1 MLAVVRF
8 LWRALNFCRRVLMN
22 IVFLFIAGILLL
34 GISLTIHDKNNQP
47 IPQGALR
54 LNLAGFLADNRDEN
68 SELKALLNNL
78 QQQSMPEKIAT
89 FDVIYTIVQAI
100 DDPRIKGIVL
110 DLNEFEGGDLPSLT
124 AIGNALKQFR
134 ESGKPVIAIADNYS
148 QNQYILASYADQI
161 YLHTQ
166 GQVELNGLS
175 GQHFYYKSMLD
186 KIEAT
191 PHVFRVGTYKS
202 AVEPLLRDD
211 MSEEA
216 RQNATQWMNA
226 MWTNIQTTVSENR
239 HTNKEQLFPTTENFI
254 QQLRQ
259 LKGDFSTYAVQTKL
273 VTAVMGHYALEE
285 KLKEKFGVDKEN
297 HYQHIDFSD
306 YLNTHPDYENALA
319 TQNNIAVVRVE
330 GTIIDGESE
339 EESVGGDTVA
349 RLLRQ
354 AAEDPTV
361 KAVVLR
367 VNSPGGSA
375 AASEIIRE
383 EVEHLQQIGKPVVV
397 SMGGMAASGGY
408 WISSTADYIVADKN
422 TITGSIGIFAA
433 FVTLEKSLQKLG
445 IHSDG
450 VETSPLANMS
460 MLTEL
465 SKEYGDVLQLSIE
478 HGYDQFLNLV
488 AKGRKL
494 DKTEVDK
501 IAQGRVWIG
510 EEALTHH
517 LVDQLGDLDTAME
530 IASKKILAKETNL
543 SEKDIGYVWLTD
555 QENSGLLSLLSQ
567 RQAKVINN
575 SLLQALGIAD
585 LAPVRQFRQQLGLLT
600 QFTDPRGQYLYCLNC
615 QSVY

>member
-1 MLAVVRF
+1 MLAVIRF
-8 LWRALNFCRRVLMN
+8 LWRALNFCRRVFMN
-22 IVFLFIAGILLL
+22 IVFLFVAGILLL
-34 GISLTIHDKNNQP
+34 GISLVVHDKNNQP

-54 LNLAGFLADNRDEN
+54 LNLTGFLADNRDEN

-78 QQQSMPEKIAT
+78 QQQTMPEKIST
-89 FDVIYTIVQAI
+89 FDVIYTIVQAR
-100 DDPRIKGIVL
+100 DDQRIKGIIL
-110 DLNEFEGGDLPSLT
+110 DLNDFEGGDLPSLT
-124 AIGNALKQFR
+124 MVGNALKQFK

-175 GQHFYYKSMLD
+175 GKHFYYKSMLD

-191 PHVFRVGTYKS
+191 PHIFRVGTYKS
-202 AVEPLLRDD
+202 AVEPLLRND

-216 RQNATQWMNA
+216 RQNATQWLNA
-226 MWTNIQTTVSENR
+226 MWANIQTAVSENR
-239 HTNKEQLFPTTENFI
+239 HISKEKLFPTTAQFI

-259 LKGDFSTYAVQTKL
+259 LKGDFTTYATQNQL
-273 VTAVMGHYALEE
+273 VTAVVGHYALEE
-285 KLKEKFGVDKEN
+285 KLKELFGVDQEN

-306 YLNTHPDYENALA
+306 YLNTLPDYENKHA

-330 GTIIDGESE
+330 GAIIDGETQE
-339 EESVGGDTVA
+339 EGVGGDTVA

-354 AAEDPTV
+354 AAEDSSV

-450 VETSPLANMS
+450 VETSPLANLS
-460 MLTEL
+460 MLTAL
-465 SKEYGDVLQLSIE
+465 SKEYSDVLQLSIE
-478 HGYDQFLNLV
+478 HGYDQFLSLV

-494 DKTEVDK
+494 DKATVDK
-501 IAQGRVWIG
+501 IAQGRVWLG
-510 EEALTHH
+510 EEALAHH

-530 IASKKILAKETNL
+530 IASQKMLAKDPNL
-543 SEKDIGYVWLTD
+543 EEKEIGYLWLTD
-555 QENSGLLSLLSQ
+555 QENGGLLSLL
-567 RQAKVINN
+567 AKKQVKAVTN
-575 SLLQALGIAD
+575 SVLQTLGIAD

-615 QSVY
+615 QSIY